1 MKVLCFLTLLC
12 WLQSVY
18 AQRINFKTVSNHMIA
33 DVMIN
38 GSIAAKAFMDT
49 GSQIT
54 IMDSTFAVNSGFKIN
69 QEGKRLKI
77 RNPLI
82 TYYCYPLMDDTINV
96 NGLRNSR
103 PVYVG
108 NIKRRKG
115 FGDIDIII
123 GSGYIA
129 QDGSRMLT
137 LNIAKEYVE
146 YGRKEIGEGFKK
158 GIMTVDE
165 RGFVS
170 TDAPL
175 RLYTKNDGNGQLGG
189 RFVID
194 TGNANFFSLC
204 GKNERVSEFLK
215 KKGIEP
221 EEKIMHGKTIQYIR
235 MQSAEILGK
244 EVMMKD
250 SPLVILPRMRFYD
263 YTGAIGFKFLKEI
276 EMILDYDNNLLYVK

>member
-1 MKVLCFLTLLC
+1 MKVLCSLTLLF
-12 WLQSVY
+12 WMQFAY
-18 AQRINFKTVSNHMIA
+18 AQRINFKTIGNHMIA
-33 DVMIN
+33 DVMVN
-38 GSIAAKAFMDT
+38 GSMAAKAFMDT
-49 GSQIT
+49 GSPTT
-54 IMDSTFAVNSGFKIN
+54 IIDSTFAVNSGFKIN
-69 QEGKRLKI
+69 QEGKSLKI
-77 RNPLI
+77 RTPLI

-96 NGLRNSR
+96 NGLRNTR

-108 NIKRRKG
+108 NLKRRKG
-115 FGDIDIII
+115 FSDIDMIL

-137 LNIAKEYVE
+137 LNIAKGYVE
-146 YGRKEIGEGFKK
+146 YGRKEIGKGFKEA
-158 GIMTVDE
+158 IMTVDE
-165 RGFVS
+165 RDFVS

-194 TGNANFFSLC
+194 TGNANYFFLC
-204 GKNERVSEFLK
+204 GKNECVSEFLK
-215 KKGIEP
+215 MKGIEP

-263 YTGAIGFKFLKEI
+263 YTGAIGFKFLKEV

>member
-1 MKVLCFLTLLC
+1 MKVLCFLTLLF
-12 WLQSVY
+12 WMQFAY
-18 AQRINFKTVSNHMIA
+18 AQRINFKTIGNHMIA

-38 GSIAAKAFMDT
+38 DSVAAKAFMDT
-49 GSQIT
+49 GSPTT
-54 IMDSTFAVNSGFKIN
+54 IIDSTFAVNSGFKIN

-77 RNPLI
+77 RTPLI

-96 NGLRNSR
+96 NGLRNTR

-108 NIKRRKG
+108 NLKRRKG
-115 FGDIDIII
+115 FSDIDMIL

-129 QDGSRMLT
+129 QDGSRMLS
-137 LNIAKEYVE
+137 LNIAEGYIE
-146 YGRKEIGEGFKK
+146 YGRKEIGKEFKK

-165 RGFVS
+165 HDFVS

-194 TGNANFFSLC
+194 TGNANYFFLC
-204 GKNERVSEFLK
+204 GRNERVSEFLK
-215 KKGIEP
+215 MKGIEP

-244 EVMMKD
+244 EVMMKGA
-250 SPLVILPRMRFYD
+250 PLVILPRMRFYD
-263 YTGAIGFKFLKEI
+263 YTGAIGFKFLKEV
-276 EMILDYDNNLLYVK
+276 EMILDYDNNLLYIK